1 MISED
6 TKQEILSKATLEAA
20 CERYLP
26 PAPSGKRYHY
36 VCPLCGK
43 ESEYSPKKNIYKC
56 FHCDLKAAGEGGA
69 GSLLMQISKA
79 GYGETMRK
87 LADDFG
93 VVMPLTEQPAKGKAK
108 AEPKAYYKRQ
118 LEDSGLSA
126 DDVRA
131 TWVYA
136 DDEREKVLMPFR
148 PQKEQHDDSGQLRMV
163 SSPFQRGTVA
173 NGMVTS
179 TGDDMIIQYLDLDGR
194 PETYNPSGK
203 EGDERPFYR
212 VRWQNPE
219 AHLTQDGSICKYKSP
234 YKSGLHLY
242 IPERLRTAYR
252 KGETVEELFFTE
264 GEKKAEAVSKY
275 VGPAFGMGGINSL
288 VGKESRQMPES
299 VVRVVKECG
308 VKRVYFI
315 MDADWN
321 DLSSHI
327 GPDKD
332 VMTRPKTFFAAA
344 KNFRDWFRTLQ
355 NADIY
360 LDVYLILGKN
370 TGKAKGVDDQL
381 MLLRPDTE
389 RYLKAVHEGA
399 NAAVA
404 GGSTELFDVVK
415 ISTIPDAKLAE
426 LWHLNDAD
434 DFCAAHIEQLKG
446 MESFTIQKN
455 VCRINELGNREL
467 VYGLMD
473 DETFWNQTQTKEA
486 IKYTFNYERAYRFL
500 QRRGYY
506 KMRTDGGDYKLVHY
520 ADHLLTDTNKTEI
533 QDYVIDFVRGYKRE
547 GVDKEEVLNMLHRAK
562 AQYLGEYSLSSL
574 LTREPEY
581 AKPSRDSQVLIFAT
595 KYWRITADGVE
606 EKDLTAAD
614 FDYWESDKKRFD
626 ARRLEHR
633 LINLREEGGQLKLT
647 FGEDAE
653 KCDFLDFLIRA
664 SWFSWDKHLDEH
676 RERLHGESAT
686 GLNDFIED
694 FKLSLLSKLTAM
706 GYLLHQYNNQA
717 VQKAIIAMDERISPV
732 GDSQGRSGKSLMSKA
747 LEQMVKVVTIP
758 GKGLDLVNDRFA
770 FEQVTSQ
777 TRVITLDD
785 LDMHFDFELLFPS
798 ITGGVQVNGKGKQ
811 RFTLEGHQKPKF
823 LLTTN
828 HAILGS
834 SGSFRDRQFK
844 VAFSN
849 YFDEDY
855 KPEMEYGCQFFSEDW
870 DQEQW
875 NLFYNLMA
883 ECMELYLLAQKH
895 KWGVAGSGLIESP
908 CDNLDKRLLRQT
920 MTESFYQWM
929 VEYLGIDEMDPQN
942 VEGTHLNQRIERP
955 NMYESYKSKLSQK
968 ELAWMTPQKFYKH
981 ILDFCQYF
989 GYELNPQYPRNAK
1002 GIPTKRDTSG
1012 GLEFFT
1018 IGVMNNE

>member
-1 MISED
+1 MIPEGI
-6 TKQEILSKATLEAA
+6 KKEILGKATLEAA
-20 CERYLP
+20 CQRYLQP
-26 PAPSGKRYHY
+26 YPDGKRWHY
-36 VCPLCGK
+36 TCPLCGK
-43 ESEYSPKKNIYKC
+43 ESEFSPKKNIYKC
-56 FHCDLKAAGEGGA
+56 FHCDLSAAGEGGA
-69 GSLLMQISKA
+69 VSLLMKA
-79 GYGETMRK
+79 EHLDYPAAMEK
-87 LADDFG
+87 LAADFG
-93 VVMPLTEQPAKGKAK
+93 VPLPQTEQPDKPKAK
-108 AEPKAYYKRQ
+108 AEPKSFCHRQ
-118 LEDSGLSA
+118 LDDSGLTPA
-126 DDVRA
+126 DVRA
-131 TWVYA
+131 TWHYG

-148 PQKEQHDDSGQLRMV
+148 PQKEQHDDSGRLKMTT
-163 SSPFQRGTVA
+163 SPFQRGTVA
-173 NGMVTS
+173 NGMVTG
-179 TGDDMIIQYLDLDGR
+179 TGDDMIIQYLNLDGH

-212 VRWQNPE
+212 IRWQNPE

-242 IPERLRTAYR
+242 IPERLRSAYR
-252 KGETVEELFFTE
+252 KGEAIDDLFFTE

-299 VVRVVKECG
+299 VVRIVKECG

-360 LDVYLILGKN
+360 LDVFLILGKN

-381 MLLRPDTE
+381 MLLRPDTD
-389 RYLKAVHEGA
+389 RYLASVRHGT

-404 GGSTELFDVVK
+404 GGSTDLFDVVK
-415 ISTIPDAKLAE
+415 ISSIPDAKLAE

-434 DFCAAHIEQLKG
+434 DFCQAHLDQLRT

-473 DETFWNQTQTKEA
+473 DETFWNQTQTKDSV
-486 IKYTFNYERAYRFL
+486 KYSFNYERAYRFL

-506 KMRTDGGDYKLVHY
+506 KMRTDGGDYKLVHH
-520 ADHLLTDTNKTEI
+520 ADHLISDTNKTEI

-626 ARRLEHR
+626 AHRLEHR
-633 LINLREEGGQLKLT
+633 LINLSEEDGDLQLS
-647 FGEDAE
+647 FGPDAAD
-653 KCDFLDFLIRA
+653 CNFLDFLIRA
-664 SWFSWDKHLDEH
+664 SWFTWDKHMDEH
-676 RERLHGESAT
+676 RRYWFDEVDSKITDYVSEY
-686 GLNDFIED
+686 
-694 FKLSLLSKLTAM
+694 KLSLLSKLTAI
-706 GYLLHQYNNQA
+706 GYLLHQYNNQG

-732 GDSQGRSGKSLMSKA
+732 GDSQGRSGKSLMGAA
-747 LEQMVKVVTIP
+747 LEQMVNLVNIP
-758 GKGLDLVNDRFA
+758 GKGLDLVNDRFT

-777 TRVITLDD
+777 TRVILLDD
-785 LDMHFDFELLFPS
+785 LDMRFDFELLFPL
-798 ITGGVQVNGKGKQ
+798 ITGSVQVNAKGKQ
-811 RFTLEGHQKPKF
+811 RFSLTGHQKPKF

-855 KPEMEYGCQFFSEDW
+855 KPEMVYGCQFWSEDW
-870 DQEQW
+870 DQKQW

-883 ECMELYLLAQKH
+883 ECVELYLLAQKH
-895 KWGVAGSGLIESP
+895 HWGVGGSGLIECPSE
-908 CDNLDKRLLRQT
+908 NLDKRLLRQE
-920 MTESFYQWM
+920 MTEGFYDWM
-929 VEYLGIDEMDPQN
+929 VKYLNIDELDPHN
-942 VEGTHLNQRIERP
+942 VSGTRLNQRIERIEMYNSYLMELTEAERRWMKP
-955 NMYESYKSKLSQK
+955 NKFLKQTLLFCRYYEYV
-968 ELAWMTPQKFYKH
+968 
-981 ILDFCQYF
+981 
-989 GYELNPQYPRNAK
+989 LNPQFPRDAK
-1002 GIPTKRDTSG
+1002 GNPIKSDKSG
-1012 GLEFFT
+1012 GTEYFT
-1018 IGVMNNE
+1018 IGTPENK

>member
-1 MISED
+1 MISEE

-20 CERYLP
+20 CERYLS
-26 PAPSGKRYHY
+26 PSEDKKAHHY
-36 VCPLCGK
+36 VCPMCGK
-43 ESEYSPKKNIYKC
+43 TAEFSPRKNILKC
-56 FHCDLKAAGEGGA
+56 FPCGFSCSGEGGA
-69 GSLLMQISKA
+69 VKLLMEPNHIDYPA
-79 GYGETMRK
+79 AMEK
-87 LADDFG
+87 LAADFG
-93 VVMPLTEQPAKGKAK
+93 VEIPQIEQPAKSKAK

-118 LEDSGLSA
+118 LEDSGLSP

-131 TWVYA
+131 TWLYA

-148 PQKEQHDDSGQLRMV
+148 PQKEQHDDGGQLRMV

-219 AHLTQDGSICKYKSP
+219 AHLTQDGTICKYKSP

-275 VGPAFGMGGINSL
+275 IGPAFGMGGINSL

-355 NADIY
+355 NSEIF
-360 LDVYLILGKN
+360 LDVYLILGKSS
-370 TGKAKGVDDQL
+370 GKAKGVDDQL

-389 RYLKAVHEGA
+389 RYLKAVHEGT

-434 DFCAAHIEQLKG
+434 DFCAAHIEQLKEL
-446 MESFTIQKN
+446 ESFTIQKN

-473 DETFWNQTQTKEA
+473 DETFWNQNQTKEA

-506 KMRTDGGDYKLVHY
+506 KMRTDSGDYKLVHI

-626 ARRLEHR
+626 AHRLEHR
-633 LINLREEGGQLKLT
+633 FINLREEGGQLKLT
-647 FGEDAE
+647 FGGEAG
-653 KCDFLDFLIRA
+653 KCDFLDFLVRT
-664 SWFSWDKHLDEH
+664 SWFTWDKHLDET
-676 RERLHGESAT
+676 RTPRFGEEGSK
-686 GLNDFIED
+686 LNDFTED
-694 FKLSLLSKLTAM
+694 FKLSLLSKLTAI

-747 LEQMVKVVTIP
+747 LEQMVNVVTIP

-785 LDMHFDFELLFPS
+785 LDMRFDFELLFPS

-849 YFDEDY
+849 YFDEEY

-883 ECMELYLLAQKH
+883 ECLGLYLLAQQNH
-895 KWGVAGSGLIESP
+895 WGVAGSGLIESP
-908 CDNLDKRLLRQT
+908 CDNLDKRLMRQN
-920 MTESFYQWM
+920 MTEEFYQWM
-929 VEYLGIDEMDPQN
+929 VEYLNIDELDPHN
-942 VEGTHLNQRIERP
+942 VEGTNLGKRMERP
-955 NMYESYKSKLSQK
+955 AMYENYLSKLSAK
-968 ELAWMTPQKFYKH
+968 EAQWMKPNKFYSH
-981 ILDFCQYF
+981 LLEFCKYF
-989 GYELNPQYPRNAK
+989 GYELNPQFPHDAK
-1002 GIPTKRDTSG
+1002 GNPTKRDKSG
-1012 GLEFFT
+1012 GTEYFT